1 MLIPL
6 TDPEHPLAKQML
18 QLIGAHSHLPKAI
31 GAEAT
36 VTRPSTPP
44 LTSDRSRAV
53 PRSSIACFR
62 RAAGRRRR
70 SSTATTYLEAYPS
83 SSPIPAGT
91 MTSRAGRFSL
101 SRSETSP

>member
-36 VTRPSTPP
+36 DTSTVDAATDVRPQRGTVSLVERVLPP
-44 LTSDRSRAV
+44 
-53 PRSSIACFR
+53 
-62 RAAGRRRR
+62 RRR
-70 SSTATTYLEAYPS
+70 TATA
-83 SSPIPAGT
+83 I
-91 MTSRAGRFSL
+91 
-101 SRSETSP
+101 